1 MNSPYITDNNLIQKI
16 LSNKAV
22 EIHLQPIVS
31 IRTKSIFAY
40 ESLTRCRFE
49 GKMIPPQ
56 ILFELANKA
65 NLSSQLDEMTRQLA
79 IKKFH
84 TYYKKN
90 NKELLFL
97 NVEAD
102 IINNFE
108 KEKLGFIDLITKL
121 NIPFKN
127 FILEIKEDEIENIEA
142 LEKFCKYFKGLGFGI
157 ALDDFGTGNSNF
169 YRLNVISPDI
179 IKIDKSLFTA
189 TSKRIINKEIVKS
202 ISKMSQNL
210 GIKVL
215 AEGVEDFNSISMAM
229 KAGIN
234 LFQGYYFSKPK
245 DSFNHE
251 EFLEIITLINKTG
264 NEFKDKVLNSI
275 KKKRDTIGKFD
286 QIAIDMING
295 NKSIEEIH
303 QYLNRNFKYY
313 NEIEAIY
320 IIDVLSSKQ
329 IKDTILDE
337 SISGMYNITSDGDE
351 HYLKEY
357 FYITMETKKGIYLS
371 NRYVSFATGNVCKTF
386 AKKFDLNGVSYI
398 LCLDIIIE
406 KN

>member
-1 MNSPYITDNNLIQKI
+1 MNSLYITDNNLIQKI

-40 ESLTRCRFE
+40 ESLTRCKFN
-49 GKMIPPQ
+49 GKTIPPQ
-56 ILFELANKA
+56 ILFKLADKA

-79 IKKFH
+79 IEKFYY
-84 TYYKKN
+84 YYKKN

-97 NVEAD
+97 NVEAN

-108 KEKLGFIDLITKL
+108 KEELGFLYLIKKL

-127 FILEIKEDEIENIEA
+127 FILEIKEDDIENIEA

-157 ALDDFGTGNSNF
+157 ALDDFGTGSSNF

-189 TSKRIINKEIVKS
+189 SSKRIINKEIVKS
-202 ISKMSQNL
+202 ISKMSQTL

-234 LFQGYYFSKPK
+234 LFQGYFFSKPK
-245 DSFNHE
+245 VSFNHE
-251 EFLEIITLINKTG
+251 EFSEIITLINKTG
-264 NEFKDKVLNSI
+264 NEFKAKTLRNI
-275 KKKRDTIGKFD
+275 KKKRETVWKFD
-286 QIAIDMING
+286 QISMALIMG
-295 NKSIEEIH
+295 NETIEKIYE
-303 QYLNRNFKYY
+303 YLNRNFKYHS
-313 NEIEAIY
+313 EIEAMY
-320 IIDVLSSKQ
+320 IIDALSSKQ
-329 IKDTILDE
+329 INDTIIDE
-337 SISGMYNITSDGDE
+337 SISGMYNITKDGDE

-357 FYITMETKKGIYLS
+357 FYITMESKKGIYLS
-371 NRYVSFATGNVCKTF
+371 NRYVSFASGNVCKTF
-386 AKKFDLNGVSYI
+386 AKKFELNGQSYI
-398 LCLDIIIE
+398 LCLDIILE
-406 KN
+406 RS

>member
-1 MNSPYITDNNLIQKI
+1 MNLPYIIDNDLIEKI
-16 LSNKAV
+16 LSNRAV

-31 IRTKSIFAY
+31 IRTKTIFAY
-40 ESLTRCRFE
+40 ESLTRCKFD
-49 GKMIPPQ
+49 GKIIPPQ

-65 NLSSQLDEMTRQLA
+65 HLSNQLDEMTRQLA
-79 IKKFH
+79 IEKFYH
-84 TYYKKN
+84 YYKKN

-97 NVEAD
+97 NVESE

-108 KEKLGFIDLITKL
+108 IEELDFICLIKKL

-127 FILEIKEDEIENIEA
+127 FILEIKEDEIENIDA

-189 TSKRIINKEIVKS
+189 SSKRIINKEIVKS

-215 AEGVEDFNSISMAM
+215 AEGVEDFDSISMAM
-229 KAGIN
+229 KVGIN
-234 LFQGYYFSKPK
+234 LFQGYYFAKPK
-245 DSFNHE
+245 ISFNHE
-251 EFLEIITLINKTG
+251 EFIKIITLINKTG
-264 NEFKDKVLNSI
+264 NEFKKNTLKDI
-275 KKKRDTIGKFD
+275 KKKRETVRNFD
-286 QIAIDMING
+286 QIAIDMIMV
-295 NKSIEEIH
+295 NKTIEKIYE
-303 QYLNRNFKYY
+303 YLNENFKYY
-313 NEIEAIY
+313 NEIEAMY

-329 IKDTILDE
+329 IKDTIIDK
-337 SISGMYNITSDGDE
+337 SISGMYNITRDGDE

-357 FYITMETKKGIYLS
+357 FYITMESKKGIYLS

-386 AKKFDLNGVSYI
+386 AKKFDLGGVSYI

>member
-1 MNSPYITDNNLIQKI
+1 MNSPCIRDNNLIQKI
-16 LSNKAV
+16 LSNKVV

-40 ESLTRCRFE
+40 ESLTRCKFD
-49 GKMIPPQ
+49 GKNIPPQ
-56 ILFELANKA
+56 ILFELADKA
-65 NLSSQLDEMTRQLA
+65 HLSSQLDEMTRQLS
-79 IKKFH
+79 IEKFYH
-84 TYYKKN
+84 YYKNN

-97 NVEAD
+97 NVEANT
-102 IINNFE
+102 INNFE
-108 KEKLGFIDLITKL
+108 KEELGFINLIKKL

-189 TSKRIINKEIVKS
+189 SSKRIINKEIVKS
-202 ISKMSQNL
+202 ISKMSQTL

-234 LFQGYYFSKPK
+234 LFQGYFFSKPK
-245 DSFNHE
+245 ISFNHE

-264 NEFKDKVLNSI
+264 NEFKAKSLKNI
-275 KKKRDTIGKFD
+275 KKKRETVWKFD
-286 QIAIDMING
+286 QLAMAMIKG
-295 NKSIEEIH
+295 NKTIENIYM
-303 QYLNRNFKYY
+303 YLNRNFKNYD
-313 NEIEAIY
+313 EIEAMY
-320 IIDVLSSKQ
+320 IIDALSSKQ
-329 IKDTILDE
+329 VNDTIIDE
-337 SISGMYNITSDGDE
+337 SISGRYNITRDGDE

-357 FYITMETKKGIYLS
+357 FYITMESKKGIYLS
-371 NRYVSFATGNVCKTF
+371 NRYVSFASGNVCKTF

-398 LCLDIIIE
+398 LCLDIILE
-406 KN
+406 RN

>member
-1 MNSPYITDNNLIQKI
+1 MNSPYITDYNLIQKI

-40 ESLTRCRFE
+40 ESLTRCKFD
-49 GKMIPPQ
+49 GKIIPPQ
-56 ILFELANKA
+56 ILFELADKGH
-65 NLSSQLDEMTRQLA
+65 LSSQLDEMTRQLS
-79 IKKFH
+79 IEKFYH
-84 TYYKKN
+84 YYKNN

-97 NVEAD
+97 NVEANT
-102 IINNFE
+102 INNFE
-108 KEKLGFIDLITKL
+108 KEELGFINLIKKL
-121 NIPFKN
+121 DIPFKN

-189 TSKRIINKEIVKS
+189 SSKRIINKEIVKS
-202 ISKMSQNL
+202 ISKMSQTL

-234 LFQGYYFSKPK
+234 LFQGYFFSKPK
-245 DSFNHE
+245 ISFNHE
-251 EFLEIITLINKTG
+251 EFLEIIDLINKTG
-264 NEFKDKVLNSI
+264 NEFKAKSLKNI
-275 KKKRDTIGKFD
+275 KKKRETVWKFD
-286 QIAIDMING
+286 QLAMAMIRG
-295 NKSIEEIH
+295 NKTIENIYM
-303 QYLNRNFKYY
+303 YLNRNFKNYD
-313 NEIEAIY
+313 EIEAIY
-320 IIDVLSSKQ
+320 IIDALSSKQ
-329 IKDTILDE
+329 VNDTIIDE
-337 SISGMYNITSDGDE
+337 SISGMYNITNDGDE

-357 FYITMETKKGIYLS
+357 FYITMESKKGIYLS